1 MRLRKSEVVPQA
13 ENKSLGS
20 SKNILRTLSTGAAAL
35 LLVGCGPQGTNG
47 ESNPTP
53 ERSPASSA
61 PATAGET
68 ETAEQPIEFGLS
80 AAEFESNPEAL
91 IREYYAQENAFV
103 IAGATKEA
111 EQSNDRFTMETD
123 EFITKLSTPINEEFI
138 GELFV
143 DDWIENPNLAEY
155 VISLVEVAEYTR
167 KLRIFSLSNAAQ
179 DSGLEP
185 YTREMILNSVEVS
198 SEPSITTSV
207 QVTDH
212 DNRFATNVADHLEG
226 EPNDATGGGTYTWVN
241 IDGKMKIADITTDAQ

>member
-1 MRLRKSEVVPQA
+1 MRKSELAPQT
-13 ENKSLGS
+13 EKKGKESR
-20 SKNILRTLSTGAAAL
+20 KNVLRTLSTGAAAL
-35 LLVGCGPQGTNG
+35 LLVGCGPQGTSN
-47 ESNPTP
+47 ESNPTS

-68 ETAEQPIEFGLS
+68 ETAEQPIEYGIS
-80 AAEFESNPEAL
+80 AAEFENDPEAL
-91 IREYYAQENAFV
+91 IREYYAQHNAFL

-111 EQSNDRFTMETD
+111 EQSDDRYTLDTD
-123 EFITKLSTPINEEFI
+123 EFITQLSTPINEEFI

-155 VISLVEVAEYTR
+155 VISFVEVAEYTR

-185 YTREMILNSVEVS
+185 YTREMIINSVEVS

-207 QVTDH
+207 KVTDH

-241 IDGKMKIADITTDAQ
+241 IDGKMKIADISFDAQ